1 MKIYNSLTRKKEEF
15 VPLTRKKEEFVPLE
29 PGKVSMYVCG
39 PTVYNYFHIGNGR
52 TFIVFDTIRRYMEYR
67 GYEVNFVQNF
77 TDIDDKMINKA
88 NEENTTVKE
97 IGDKY
102 ICEYYKDADGLNIKR
117 ATTNPRATEYI
128 SEIIEFVSGLI
139 EKGYAYEVNG
149 DVYFRTKKFEGYG
162 QLIGQNLDDLQAGA
176 RINVDERKEDPMD
189 FAIWKAQKPGEP
201 AWECPWG
208 LGRPGWHIECS
219 CMAKNLLGDTIDIH
233 AGGMDL
239 SFPHHENEIAQS
251 ELGRPGWHIE
261 CSCMAKNLL
270 GDTIDIHA
278 GGMDLSFP
286 HHENE
291 IAQSEALTG
300 KKFAN
305 YWMHAAFLN
314 VNNQKM
320 SKSLNNFLTARD
332 ALKQYDADVIRFLM
346 LSGHYRIQLNFSSEL
361 LESAKASVER
371 LYNAIGNLENLIL
384 EVKNEKMTDEEVK
397 YLESLGTYRQRYIE
411 KMDDDFN
418 TADAISV
425 LFDLIRDINSNVGI
439 NSSKELCEKA
449 LELIRE
455 LVLPLG
461 ILQKTT
467 KGNLEVEIEAL
478 IAERQQARK
487 DKNFALADKI
497 RDELKARGIE
507 LLDTPQGVRWK
518 KVD

>member
-1 MKIYNSLTRKKEEF
+1 MKIYNS
-15 VPLTRKKEEFVPLE
+15 LTRKKEEFVPLE

-128 SEIIEFVSGLI
+128 SEIIDFVSGLI

-239 SFPHHENEIAQS
+239 A
-251 ELGRPGWHIE
+251 
-261 CSCMAKNLL
+261 
-270 GDTIDIHA
+270 
-278 GGMDLSFP
+278 FP

-332 ALKQYDADVIRFLM
+332 ALKEYDADVIRFLM
-346 LSGHYRIQLNFSSEL
+346 LSGHYRIQLNFSNDL

-371 LYNAIGNLENLIL
+371 LYNAIGNLENLIS
-384 EVKNEKMTDEEVK
+384 EVKNEKMTDEEIK
-397 YLESLGTYRQRYIE
+397 YLESLDAYRQRYIE

-425 LFDLIRDINSNVGI
+425 LFDLIRDTNSNIGI

-455 LVLPLG
+455 LGLPLG

-467 KGNLEVEIEAL
+467 KGDLEAEIEAL

-487 DKNFALADKI
+487 DRNFALADKI
-497 RDELKARGIE
+497 RDDLKAKGIE

>member
-15 VPLTRKKEEFVPLE
+15 IPLN

-102 ICEYYKDADGLNIKR
+102 ISEYYKDADGLNIKR

-162 QLIGQNLDDLQAGA
+162 QLIGQNLEDLQAGA

-239 SFPHHENEIAQS
+239 A
-251 ELGRPGWHIE
+251 
-261 CSCMAKNLL
+261 
-270 GDTIDIHA
+270 
-278 GGMDLSFP
+278 FP

-332 ALKQYDADVIRFLM
+332 ALKEYDADVIRFLM
-346 LSGHYRIQLNFSSEL
+346 LSGHYRIQLNFSNEL
-361 LESAKASVER
+361 LESAKASIER
-371 LYNAIGNLENLIL
+371 LYNAIGNLENLIS
-384 EVKNEKMTDEEVK
+384 EVNSEKITEEEVK
-397 YLESLGTYRQRYIE
+397 YLESLDAYRQRYIE

-425 LFDLIRDINSNVGI
+425 LFDLIRDINSNIGI

-455 LVLPLG
+455 LGLPLG

-467 KGNLEVEIEAL
+467 KANLEEESEAL

-487 DKNFALADKI
+487 DRNFALADEI
-497 RDELKARGIE
+497 RDALKAKGIE

-518 KVD
+518 KID

>member
-15 VPLTRKKEEFVPLE
+15 VPLE
-29 PGKVSMYVCG
+29 PGKIKMYVCG

-117 ATTNPRATEYI
+117 ASTNPRATEYI
-128 SEIIEFVSGLI
+128 NEIIEFVSGLI

-176 RINVDERKEDPMD
+176 RINIDERKEDPMD
-189 FAIWKAQKPGEP
+189 FAIWKSQKPGEP

-219 CMAKNLLGDTIDIH
+219 CMAKKLLGETIDIH

-239 SFPHHENEIAQS
+239 A
-251 ELGRPGWHIE
+251 
-261 CSCMAKNLL
+261 
-270 GDTIDIHA
+270 
-278 GGMDLSFP
+278 FP

-320 SKSLNNFLTARD
+320 SKSLNNFLTVRD
-332 ALKQYDADVIRFLM
+332 ALKEYDADVIRFLM
-346 LSGHYRIQLNFSSEL
+346 LSGHYRIQLNFSNDL
-361 LESAKASVER
+361 LESAKASIER
-371 LYNAIGNLENLIL
+371 LYNAIGNLENLIS
-384 EVKNEKMTDEEVK
+384 EVNVEKINDEEVK
-397 YLESLGTYRQRYIE
+397 YLESLDAYRQRYIE

-455 LVLPLG
+455 LGLPLG

-467 KGNLEVEIEAL
+467 KGNLEEEIEAL

-487 DKNFALADKI
+487 DRNFALADKI
-497 RDELKARGIE
+497 RDDLKARGIE

-518 KVD
+518 KVN

>member
-15 VPLTRKKEEFVPLE
+15 VPLQE
-29 PGKVSMYVCG
+29 GKVSMYVCG

-77 TDIDDKMINKA
+77 TDIDDKMIKRA
-88 NEENTTVKE
+88 NEENTNIKE

-102 ICEYYKDADGLNIKR
+102 ISEYYKDADGLNIKR

-128 SEIIEFVSGLI
+128 NEIIDFVSGLI
-139 EKGYAYEVNG
+139 EKGFAYEVNG
-149 DVYFRTKKFEGYG
+149 DVYFRTKKFDGYG

-201 AWECPWG
+201 AWDCPWG
-208 LGRPGWHIECS
+208 KGRPGWHIECS

-239 SFPHHENEIAQS
+239 A
-251 ELGRPGWHIE
+251 
-261 CSCMAKNLL
+261 
-270 GDTIDIHA
+270 
-278 GGMDLSFP
+278 FP

-320 SKSLNNFLTARD
+320 SKSLNNFLTARE
-332 ALKQYDADVIRFLM
+332 ALKEYDADVVRFLM
-346 LSGHYRIQLNFSSEL
+346 LSGHYRIQLNFSKDL
-361 LESAKASVER
+361 LDSAKASIER
-371 LYNAIGNLENLIL
+371 LYNAIGNLENLIS
-384 EVKNEKMTDEEVK
+384 EVKVEKMTEEEMK
-397 YLESLGTYRQRYIE
+397 YLESLDAYRQRYIE

-425 LFDLIRDINSNVGI
+425 LFDLIRDINSNIGV

-455 LVLPLG
+455 LGLPLG

-467 KGNLEVEIEAL
+467 KGDLEAEVEAL
-478 IAERQQARK
+478 IAKRQQARK

-497 RDELKARGIE
+497 RDDLKAKGIE

-518 KVD
+518 KID

>member
-15 VPLTRKKEEFVPLE
+15 VPLK

-128 SEIIEFVSGLI
+128 NEIIDFISGLI

-208 LGRPGWHIECS
+208 SGRPGWHIECS
-219 CMAKNLLGDTIDIH
+219 CMAKKLLGDTIDIH

-239 SFPHHENEIAQS
+239 A
-251 ELGRPGWHIE
+251 
-261 CSCMAKNLL
+261 
-270 GDTIDIHA
+270 
-278 GGMDLSFP
+278 FP

-332 ALKQYDADVIRFLM
+332 ALKEYDADVIRFLM
-346 LSGHYRIQLNFSSEL
+346 LSGHYRIQLNFSNEL

-371 LYNAIGNLENLIL
+371 LYNAIGNLENLIS
-384 EVKNEKMTDEEVK
+384 EVKNEKMTDEEIK
-397 YLESLGTYRQRYIE
+397 YLESLDAYRQRYIE

-425 LFDLIRDINSNVGI
+425 LFDLIRDTNSNIGI

-455 LVLPLG
+455 LGLPLG

-467 KGNLEVEIEAL
+467 KGDLEAEVEAL

-487 DKNFALADKI
+487 DRNFALADKI

>member
-1 MKIYNSLTRKKEEF
+1 MKIYNS
-15 VPLTRKKEEFVPLE
+15 LTRKKEEFVPLE

-128 SEIIEFVSGLI
+128 SEIIDFVSGLI

-239 SFPHHENEIAQS
+239 A
-251 ELGRPGWHIE
+251 
-261 CSCMAKNLL
+261 
-270 GDTIDIHA
+270 
-278 GGMDLSFP
+278 FP

-332 ALKQYDADVIRFLM
+332 ALKEYDADVIRFLM
-346 LSGHYRIQLNFSSEL
+346 LSGHYRIQLNFSNEL
-361 LESAKASVER
+361 LESAKASIER
-371 LYNAIGNLENLIL
+371 LYNAIGNLENLIS
-384 EVKNEKMTDEEVK
+384 EVKNEKMTDEEIK
-397 YLESLGTYRQRYIE
+397 YLESLDTYRQRYIE

-425 LFDLIRDINSNVGI
+425 LFDLIRDTNSNIGI

-455 LVLPLG
+455 LGLPLG

-467 KGNLEVEIEAL
+467 KGDLEAEIEAL

-487 DKNFALADKI
+487 DRNFALADKI
-497 RDELKARGIE
+497 RDDLKAKGIE

>member
-1 MKIYNSLTRKKEEF
+1 MKVFNS
-15 VPLTRKKEEFVPLE
+15 LTRKKEEFVPLE
-29 PGKVSMYVCG
+29 PGKVKMYVCG
-39 PTVYNYFHIGNGR
+39 PTVYNFFHIGNGR

-128 SEIIEFVSGLI
+128 SEIIDFVSGLI

-201 AWECPWG
+201 AWESPWG

-219 CMAKNLLGDTIDIH
+219 CMAKKLLGDTIDIH

-239 SFPHHENEIAQS
+239 
-251 ELGRPGWHIE
+251 
-261 CSCMAKNLL
+261 
-270 GDTIDIHA
+270 T
-278 GGMDLSFP
+278 FP

-305 YWMHAAFLN
+305 YWLHAAFLN

-332 ALKQYDADVIRFLM
+332 ALKEYDADVIRFLM
-346 LSGHYRIQLNFSSEL
+346 LSGHYRIQLNFSTEL
-361 LESAKASVER
+361 LDSAKASVER
-371 LYNAIGNLENLIL
+371 LYNAIGNLESLID
-384 EVKNEKMTDEEVK
+384 EVKLESMTDEEKK
-397 YLESLGTYRQRYIE
+397 YLDSLDSYRQRYIE

-425 LFDLIRDINSNVGI
+425 LFDLARDVNTNVTI

-455 LVLPLG
+455 LGMPLG

-467 KGNLEVEIEAL
+467 KVSLEEEVEAL
-478 IAERQQARK
+478 IQARQ
-487 DKNFALADKI
+487 DARKNRDFALADKI
-497 RDELKARGIE
+497 RDDLKARGIILE
-507 LLDTPQGVRWK
+507 DTPQGVRWK
-518 KVD
+518 KAD